1 MSQQPQQ
8 PHSSTVKVDE
18 MARLMD
24 LRDHFVSLAT
34 RGRFNDAASREWRRL
49 PANWRMG
56 LLLIAGVGLDAD
68 NLSDLADRDWL
79 EMPPPERAELR
90 SVVRSAKKHLGALVA
105 LAAKV

>member
-1 MSQQPQQ
+1 MSDQTEP
-8 PHSSTVKVDE
+8 SSTVKNCE
-18 MARLMD
+18 MDRLMQ
-24 LRDHFVSLAT
+24 LRDEFVSLAT
-34 RGRFNDAASREWRRL
+34 RGRFHDAASREWSRL
-49 PANWRMG
+49 PSNWRMG

-68 NLSDLADRDWL
+68 NLSDLAERDWL